1 MGHSAKIEKKLCSTN
16 YVVTAFYE
24 FPKSDL
30 FKTAEN
36 LKKQNKSFSGAD
48 LEQAVKESLKD
59 LNAKHQKGE
68 IHGNIQPMFIGLT
81 KDNNFKL
88 LKDLQNEEDFQR
100 VQLNNLSDDKELF
113 MSPELYYKLE
123 GKHKE

>member
-1 MGHSAKIEKKLCSTN
+1 
-16 YVVTAFYE
+16 
-24 FPKSDL
+24 
-30 FKTAEN
+30 
-36 LKKQNKSFSGAD
+36 
-48 LEQAVKESLKD
+48 
-59 LNAKHQKGE
+59 
-68 IHGNIQPMFIGLT
+68 MFIGLT